1 MVLISLVIISV
12 WKSESSTV
20 YRIVINFWWY
30 HIGSTR
36 LVQGSFSVYEHQ
48 LRMS

>member
-20 YRIVINFWWY
+20 YRIIINFWWY
-30 HIGSTR
+30 HIASTG
-36 LVQGSFSVYEHQ
+36 LVQDRISVYVHQ